1 MKLIGWHYPDYQIL
15 RLLCEPAVKD
25 GFRDLFTSDVNKQLI
40 ADSDRDL
47 VSVTIIEGN
56 SLSSERSII

>member
-1 MKLIGWHYPDYQIL
+1 MKLIGWRYPDYRIL
-15 RLLCEPAVKD
+15 RLLCEPVFKD
-25 GFRDLFTSDVNKQLI
+25 GFRDLFTSDVNKQHI